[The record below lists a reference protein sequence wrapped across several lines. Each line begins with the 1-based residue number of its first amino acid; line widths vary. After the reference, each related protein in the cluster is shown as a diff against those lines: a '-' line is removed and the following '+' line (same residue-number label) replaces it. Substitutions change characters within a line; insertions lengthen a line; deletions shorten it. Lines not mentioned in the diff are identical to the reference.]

1 MKGIKIRAII
11 SLLITITT
19 FFFGYFIISNM
30 IAIGVICI
38 ALVYVSA
45 VIAGGCFWIGSKQ

>member
-30 IAIGVICI
+30 IAIGDICI